1 MAKRN
6 RPEQKIHQATVQYLR
21 IMENLG
27 KLTFFHPPNGG
38 GRSKAEGG
46 IFKSLGVK
54 PGVPDLVLLFP
65 GGRCAFIE
73 IKAPGGRTSEAQKEF
88 RNQAEY
94 FGFAYA
100 ECRAVDEVER
110 FVRGLIANPR
120 TLAAGRVMPEG
131 PQALEPDSG

>member
-6 RPEQKIHQATVQYLR
+6 RPEQAIHQAAVQYLR

-27 KLTFFHPPNGG
+27 ELIFFHPASGG
-38 GRSKAEGG
+38 ARSKAEAG

-73 IKAPGGRTSEAQKEF
+73 IKADKGRLSAAQKAF
-88 RNQAEY
+88 KNSAENL
-94 FGFAYA
+94 GFPFA
-100 ECRAVDEVER
+100 ECRAVDGVER
-110 FVRGLIANPR
+110 FVRKLIAAP
-120 TLAAGRVMPEG
+120 
-131 PQALEPDSG
+131 PDRGQGSR